1 MPSHSSDSGSLFPAP
16 KSTTAT
22 HTAHVDGGARGN
34 PGPAGYG
41 IVIHGPQGKTI
52 AELNQ
57 YLGHQTNNYA
67 EYNGL
72 LAALRYAIAHQI
84 QSLKIISDSELMV
97 RQMKGVYKVR
107 HPELRKLYDE
117 AQHLTAQIEHVEI
130 RHALR
135 EHNQDADRL
144 ANEAMDRGR
153 NSPRGEAEFHIK
165 SEFAAKPNLGS
176 HPNTDAT
183 PSGGATATQRAGASS
198 TPAPRVPT
206 TSQELEGIVR
216 KGVIELLDGTLPE
229 GTKVQVRDRK
239 STRLNSSHL

>member
-1 MPSHSSDSGSLFPAP
+1 MDSSA
-16 KSTTAT
+16 A

-41 IVIHGPQGKTI
+41 LVIHDPRGKKI
-52 AELNQ
+52 AELSQ
-57 YLGHQTNNYA
+57 YLGHRTNNYA

-107 HPELRKLYDE
+107 HPDLRKLYDE
-117 AQHLTAQIEHVEI
+117 AQHLTSQIEHVEI

-144 ANEAMDRGR
+144 ANDAMDRGR
-153 NSPRGEAEFHIK
+153 NSAQGESEPHVS
-165 SEFAAKPNLGS
+165 SEFVAIGESRQTSLGTMPKAALS
-176 HPNTDAT
+176 SAAT
-183 PSGGATATQRAGASS
+183 SRLTATN
-198 TPAPRVPT
+198 
-206 TSQELEGIVR
+206 QEFEGIVR
-216 KGVIELLDGTLPE
+216 NGVIELVGGTLPE
-229 GTKVQVRDRK
+229 GTKVQVRIR
-239 STRLNSSHL
+239 R

>member
-1 MPSHSSDSGSLFPAP
+1 MDASA
-16 KSTTAT
+16 A

-41 IVIHGPQGKTI
+41 VVIHDPHGKKV
-52 AELNQ
+52 AELCQ
-57 YLGHQTNNYA
+57 YLGHQTNNVA

-97 RQMKGVYKVR
+97 RQMKGIYKVR

-117 AQHLTAQIEHVEI
+117 AQHLTAQIEHVEL

-135 EHNQDADRL
+135 EHNQTADRL

-153 NSPRGEAEFHIK
+153 NSARGETEPQVK
-165 SEFAAKPNLGS
+165 
-176 HPNTDAT
+176 
-183 PSGGATATQRAGASS
+183 SGGSKLQ
-198 TPAPRVPT
+198 
-206 TSQELEGIVR
+206 
-216 KGVIELLDGTLPE
+216 K
-229 GTKVQVRDRK
+229 
-239 STRLNSSHL
+239 